1 MPLSGVEQRVCE
13 LIRGRGAALLE
24 DLRLHVGLPTG
35 RFHAPGLD
43 RTRGL
48 LCDRLARLGASVSL
62 EAGDPAPE
70 WLSADAPPAPPPT
83 AVCSR
88 LDRPGRRILLV
99 GHLDTVHDP
108 AGSFRELSIA
118 PDGKTA
124 TGPGCVDMKGGLV
137 IAVAALEAL
146 EEAGVP
152 VAWTFAFNSDEE
164 TGTFHSDRALRKQAR
179 AHDFGLVF
187 EPAMPD
193 GGLVVERPGSGQFLL
208 EARGTPAH
216 VGRDFAKGASAVSA
230 LAQAIVAADRC
241 TDVAGGRIVNV
252 APIEGGEAPNI
263 VASSARGWGN
273 VRFRD
278 EGVGADLERDL
289 AALACGS
296 PAGPIEL
303 RVRTAFNRPAKPL
316 TPAVQALAERARAAA
331 ADLGQKLPFGRT
343 GGVCDGNN
351 LQAEGLPTIDTLG
364 VRGGGLHTPQE
375 WIELG
380 SLVERCQLA
389 AVLIHRLSAGIE

>member
-1 MPLSGVEQRVCE
+1 MPLSRLEQHLCDSVRA
-13 LIRGRGAALLE
+13 RAAFLLE

-35 RFHAPGLD
+35 RFNAEALD
-43 RTRGL
+43 RTR
-48 LCDRLARLGASVSL
+48 DIFTRRLAALGASVRL
-62 EAGDPAPE
+62 IPGDPAPA
-70 WLSADAPPAPPPT
+70 WLAADAPPQPPPT

-88 LDRPGRRILLV
+88 LDRPGRKILLV

-108 AGSFRELSIA
+108 RGPFRELSIA

-146 EEAGVP
+146 EEAGVAAP
-152 VAWTFAFNSDEE
+152 WSFALNSDEE
-164 TGTFHSDRALRKQAR
+164 TGTFHSDRALREQAR
-179 AHDFGLVF
+179 LHDFGLVF

-193 GGLVVERPGSGQFLL
+193 GGLVIERPGSGQFLL

-216 VGRDFAKGASAVSA
+216 VGRDFAEGASAVSA
-230 LAQAIVAADRC
+230 LARAIVAADRC
-241 TDVAGGRIVNV
+241 TDVAAGRIVNI

-263 VASSARGWGN
+263 VAARARAWGN

-278 EGVGADLERDL
+278 RGIGGGLERDL
-289 AALACGS
+289 SSLACGG
-296 PAGPIEL
+296 PDRPIEL
-303 RVRTAFNRPAKPL
+303 TVRTAFNRPAKPL
-316 TPAVQALAERARAAA
+316 TPGVEALARRARAVSE
-331 ADLGQKLPFGRT
+331 DLGRPLPFGRT

-351 LQAEGLPTIDTLG
+351 LQAEGLPTADTLG

-375 WIELG
+375 WIELD

-389 AVLIHRLSAGIE
+389 AVLMHRLAAGIE